1 MAERIR
7 ILENR
12 VAEAISPNGPNA
24 EVNTREQTA
33 VVDWNAGRVLDGA
46 TRPDDPIGPQGYDE
60 NDVNLVP
67 ALMTL
72 TRGRTRQDGTNSG
85 GGTVSIAERYRAMMD
100 PFGALPRQHTDTHA
114 TPPQGNSGNHSP
126 DEVLVDQGQGS
137 SPGSSARAPRSLG
150 GAMRAD
156 DQDMEMGPA

>member
-7 ILENR
+7 ILEKPCCGSDLAQR
-12 VAEAISPNGPNA
+12 PNA
-24 EVNTREQTA
+24 E
-33 VVDWNAGRVLDGA
+33 
-46 TRPDDPIGPQGYDE
+46 GYDE

-150 GAMRAD
+150 GLCARMIKIWRWVLHKKD
-156 DQDMEMGPA
+156 ET